1 MSQLTWES
9 LDERFATLET
19 EYVGDLVADNANQT
33 AVDSYWLV
41 NLRVGD
47 GWQLSQQTRL
57 SAYVGLRNLLD
68 EEHYSNVRLNGT
80 FGRFYEPAPG
90 RSVYGGV
97 ELSF

>member
-1 MSQLTWES
+1 
-9 LDERFATLET
+9 
-19 EYVGDLVADNANQT
+19 
-33 AVDSYWLV
+33 
-41 NLRVGD
+41 VGD